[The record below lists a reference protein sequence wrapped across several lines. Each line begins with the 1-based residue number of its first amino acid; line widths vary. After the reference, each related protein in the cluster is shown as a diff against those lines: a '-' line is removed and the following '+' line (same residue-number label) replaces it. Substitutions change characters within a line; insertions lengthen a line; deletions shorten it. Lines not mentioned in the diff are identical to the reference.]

1 MLANFAR
8 EHHIGEK
15 IGKIGHKI
23 ERFGE
28 RIHDFVD
35 EHHIGDRIKSFLKK
49 HDDPGQDDPGHD
61 ALPDGATSQFAAG
74 FLYGASGQQI
84 DQRDYIVECSEESD
98 TTKNELW
105 SAFDAYIAKTS
116 DKYKEG
122 NQNMM
127 KAKTQWRDDMAKC
140 EKTNTYFH
148 NLDKEM
154 NDFFAQKNWNDIVKG
169 NYKANKDY
177 VD

>member
-15 IGKIGHKI
+15 IGKFGHEI

-49 HDDPGQDDPGHD
+49 HDDPKNDDPGHD

-74 FLYGASGQQI
+74 FLYGASVPHI
-84 DQRDYIVECSEESD
+84 DKRDYIVGCSEESD
-98 TTKNELW
+98 TTKDELW

-122 NQNMM
+122 NQHMM
-127 KAKTQWRDDMAKC
+127 KAQAQWKDDMAIC
-140 EKTNTYFH
+140 Y
-148 NLDKEM
+148 
-154 NDFFAQKNWNDIVKG
+154 
-169 NYKANKDY
+169 
-177 VD
+177 